1 MKVLLFGGTSEG
13 RILAEAVAS
22 SDKNDC
28 MIDCMHVCVAT
39 DYGAYL
45 LPGDDRIIIHHERM
59 NVGDISDIIKKEGFD
74 ACIDAT
80 HPYARLVSENIR
92 KVCEETG
99 LKLYRVKRDEDSSSG
114 KGISHSDE
122 LVCVDT
128 AEQAA
133 SYLNNT
139 TGNIFIATGTKE
151 LKEFTVLSD
160 FADRCYVRILP
171 SADAVKSCEDMG
183 FKTSHIICMQGPF
196 DMRLNLAMFKS
207 CNAAYLVTKESGNP
221 GGFKDKLDA
230 AFEAGVRPVIIGRP
244 AESSDDTC
252 SLDEVLEIFG
262 LKNRKRKKAYL
273 IGTGCGDGGLTMKAI
288 SALRDSDHIIGA
300 RRMIEGLNRLD
311 NLGTGDKKTF
321 VSYDGDEI
329 GKYLKE
335 NDPDSVA
342 LLYSGD
348 IGFYSGAAGI
358 VDKLNEYEII
368 TIPGISSGIYLC
380 DKLMIPWQDV
390 RFLSCH
396 GRELDLTDE
405 LEHHNRLL
413 ILLGKEDDAGEICR
427 DLCDRGLADVR
438 VYIGE
443 ELGYKQ
449 EKIRSGL
456 AKDMRNATTS
466 MLAVMLLVKDEK
478 DRSEGES

>member
-22 SDKNDC
+22 SSDDC

-45 LPGDDRIIIHHERM
+45 LPEDDRITVHHERM
-59 NVGDISDIIKKEGFD
+59 DMGDILDIIKKEGFD

-80 HPYARLVSENIR
+80 HPYAGLVSENIR
-92 KVCEETG
+92 KACAETG
-99 LKLYRVKRDEDSSSG
+99 LKLYRVRRDSDPSSQG
-114 KGISHSDE
+114 MADNGDGP
-122 LVCVDT
+122 VCVDT
-128 AEQAA
+128 VSQAA
-133 SYLNNT
+133 QYLENT

-151 LKEFTVLSD
+151 LKEFTAIRD
-160 FADRCYVRILP
+160 FAERCYARILP
-171 SADAVKSCEDMG
+171 SEEAVKACLDMG
-183 FKTSHIICMQGPF
+183 FKSSHLICMQGPF
-196 DMRLNLAMFKS
+196 DRDLNAAMFRS
-207 CNAAYLVTKESGNP
+207 CGASYLVTKESGSV

-230 AFEAGVRPVIIGRP
+230 AYETGVKTVIIGRP
-244 AESSDDTC
+244 AESSADTY
-252 SLDEVLEIFG
+252 SLAEVLEMFG
-262 LKNRKRKKAYL
+262 LQNRKRRKAYI

-288 SALRDSDHIIGA
+288 KALRDSDHIIGA
-300 RRMIEGLNRLD
+300 RRMIEGLDKLD
-311 NLGTGDKKTF
+311 AVGAGDKKTF
-321 VSYDGDEI
+321 ISYDRDEI
-329 GKYLKE
+329 GRYIRE
-335 NDPDSVA
+335 NEPDSVA

-396 GRELDLTDE
+396 GREPDLKGE
-405 LEHHNRLL
+405 LEEHSKLL
-413 ILLGKEDDAGEICR
+413 ILLGKEDDAAEICR
-427 DLCDRGLADVR
+427 ELCDRGLGDSR
-438 VYIGE
+438 IYIGE

-449 EKIRSGL
+449 EKILSGR
-456 AKDMRNATTS
+456 AHEMRNATTS
-466 MLAVMLLVKDEK
+466 MLAVMLIIKE
-478 DRSEGES
+478 